1 MSPPRSKRRRRNRG
15 GRWRA
20 ASEQTKHGTVGTRAQ
35 KICKVVRI
43 TSRLGLRAP
52 SNLQELRFVQDL
64 PRAVVAARRRW
75 DLVDQVGQVDL
86 QLHEVHEGRDQVAE
100 RTADEARGSD
110 HMRTVRGCLW
120 QEEERTEEEQYTANH
135 RQAGD
140 RIVSVQHGDDAAEG
154 ELRHFSDE
162 FGRSIRQL
170 GCFQSL
176 GIRQIDMRRRQAGGA
191 GQDFS
196 GLDAWLHDDCMCVT

>member
-1 MSPPRSKRRRRNRG
+1 M
-15 GRWRA
+15 
-20 ASEQTKHGTVGTRAQ
+20 GTRAQ

-120 QEEERTEEEQYTANH
+120 QEEERTEEEQHTANH

-154 ELRHFSDE
+154 ELRHSPTSLVALLGSWDVFS
-162 FGRSIRQL
+162 RSA
-170 GCFQSL
+170 SD
-176 GIRQIDMRRRQAGGA
+176 IDMRRRQAGGA

-196 GLDAWLHDDCMCVT
+196 GLDAWLYDDCMFT

>member
-1 MSPPRSKRRRRNRG
+1 M
-15 GRWRA
+15 
-20 ASEQTKHGTVGTRAQ
+20 GTRAQ

-43 TSRLGLRAP
+43 ASRFGLRAP

-110 HMRTVRGCLW
+110 HVRTVRGCLW
-120 QEEERTEEEQYTANH
+120 QEEERTEEEQHTANH

-154 ELRHFSDE
+154 ELRHFARE
-162 FGRSIRQL
+162 KVW
-170 GCFQSL
+170 SL
-176 GIRQIDMRRRQAGGA
+176 Y
-191 GQDFS
+191 
-196 GLDAWLHDDCMCVT
+196 